1 MKEDYSDGIE
11 LSLIIE
17 RKHSYY
23 LYKVILPIILILSV
37 CWLVVWIDPKELE
50 ARLTVTIVC
59 LLSLIAYN
67 FVIDSELPK
76 LGYLTVLDW
85 IILTSYIYAVIPNIL
100 SVVSF
105 RIQKT
110 NKLLSDK
117 IEIISARYGAL
128 SYLLIIFIIIL
139 VNANL
144 NLENSTAFISWM
156 AGI

>member
-1 MKEDYSDGIE
+1 M
-11 LSLIIE
+11 IIE

-76 LGYLTVLDW
+76 LEYLTVLDW
-85 IILTSYIYAVIPNIL
+85 IILTSYVYAVIPNIL
-100 SVVSF
+100 SVISF
-105 RIQKT
+105 RLLKT
-110 NKLLSDK
+110 NQILGSK
-117 IEIISARYGAL
+117 IEKISTQYGVL
-128 SYLLIIFIIIL
+128 SYFIIIFL
-139 VNANL
+139 IILFNANL
-144 NLENSTAFISWM
+144 NPDNSTALISWM
-156 AGI
+156 AGR